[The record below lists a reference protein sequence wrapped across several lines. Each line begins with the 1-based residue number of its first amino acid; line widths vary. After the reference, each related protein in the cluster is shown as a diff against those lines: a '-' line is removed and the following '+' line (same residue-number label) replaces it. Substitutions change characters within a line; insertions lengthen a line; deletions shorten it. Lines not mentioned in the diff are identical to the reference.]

1 VVLDLGAAPGGWSQV
16 AIKMVGRKGQ
26 VIASDILNIKPI
38 DGVDFLRGDF
48 TARTSFKEIINWAKI
63 GFCQSPLF
71 YTKTSIISLSFIH
84 IY

>member
-48 TARTSFKEIINWAKI
+48 TKI
-63 GFCQSPLF
+63 VLALLGQALKKS
-71 YTKTSIISLSFIH
+71 SIGQKLDFANHLYFIQRPQ
-84 IY
+84 